1 MMASDLS
8 GGMESLP
15 HLEEGKYVVELVEGT
30 RGAPKY
36 GRTDLVLKF
45 RISQGKHKGVVLLAY
60 YQVQWIDHKRFTS
73 GPKSN
78 YFRDYQ
84 SCIGKVEGL
93 SSFTTSDFKSGK
105 YVAKVQSVKKDSDRE
120 DLASIN
126 WYSRVGRLLKSH
138 GEF

>member
-1 MMASDLS
+1 MASDLS
-8 GGMESLP
+8 GGMKSLP

-36 GRTDLVLKF
+36 GRTDLVLKL
-45 RISQGKHKGVVLLAY
+45 RVSQGKHKGIELPAY
-60 YQVQWIDHKRFTS
+60 YQVQWIDNEGFSS
-73 GPKSN
+73 GPKSH

-105 YVAKVQSVKKDSDRE
+105 YVARVQSVKKDSDRE
-120 DLASIN
+120 DLARIN
-126 WYSRVGRLLKSH
+126 WYSRVRRLLESH
-138 GEF
+138 DEF

>member
-1 MMASDLS
+1 MASDLS

-15 HLEEGKYVVELVEGT
+15 HLEEGKYVVELVEAKKD
-30 RGAPKY
+30 APRFN
-36 GRTDLVLKF
+36 RTDLLLKLQ
-45 RISQGKHKGVVLLAY
+45 ISQGEHKGVVLPAY

-73 GPKSN
+73 GPKSY

-105 YVAKVQSVKKDSDRE
+105 YVARVQSVKKDSDRE
-120 DLASIN
+120 DLAHIN

>member
-1 MMASDLS
+1 MASDLS

-36 GRTDLVLKF
+36 GRTDLVLKL
-45 RISQGKHKGVVLLAY
+45 RISQGKHKGGVLLAY

-105 YVAKVQSVKKDSDRE
+105 YVARVQSVKKDSDRE
-120 DLASIN
+120 DLAHIN

>member
-1 MMASDLS
+1 MASDLS

-30 RGAPKY
+30 RGALRY
-36 GRTDLVLKF
+36 GRTDLLLKL
-45 RISQGKHKGVVLLAY
+45 RVSRGKHKGIVLPAY

-93 SSFTTSDFKSGK
+93 SSFTTDDFKSGE
-105 YVAKVQSVKKDSDRE
+105 YVARVQSVQKDSDRE
-120 DLASIN
+120 DLARIN
-126 WYSRVGRLLKSH
+126 WYSRVRRLLESH
-138 GEF
+138 DEF

>member
-1 MMASDLS
+1 MASDLS

-15 HLEEGKYVVELVEGT
+15 QLEEAKYVVELVEGT

-36 GRTDLVLKF
+36 GRTDLVLKL
-45 RISQGKHKGVVLLAY
+45 RISQGKHKGGVLLAY
-60 YQVQWIDHKRFTS
+60 YQVQWIDHKRFRS
-73 GPKSN
+73 GPKSH

>member
-1 MMASDLS
+1 MASDLS

-15 HLEEGKYVVELVEGT
+15 QLEEAKYVVELVEGT

-36 GRTDLVLKF
+36 GRTDLVLKL
-45 RISQGKHKGVVLLAY
+45 RVSQGKHKGVVLLAY
-60 YQVQWIDHKRFTS
+60 YQVQWIDHKRFRS
-73 GPKSN
+73 GPKSH